1 MKMAQKKQVFGPTKR
16 KKGDYFMRNG
26 YKERVEMLNSVR
38 ENSFN
43 RDMPAIHPRYGA
55 LYRELYK
62 GDREVKSSLG
72 IRILISLILFALF
85 AAMEQGTI
93 TKIPI
98 SPSEITYQIETPLQL
113 DMFQLVKR

>member
-1 MKMAQKKQVFGPTKR
+1 
-16 KKGDYFMRNG
+16 MRNG

-62 GDREVKSSLG
+62 SDREVKSSFG
-72 IRILISLILFALF
+72 MRILISLILFALF
-85 AAMEQGTI
+85 AAMEQGKI
-93 TKIPI
+93 TQIPI